1 VPSQQTHTQT
11 KCSRDPQRNPRE
23 ISVAISY
30 RKQQVAGRREKII
43 VEGKVPF
50 VLRTKSIVKLYT
62 LDTSFCV
69 VPLDEETYYEKVWHP
84 EILLVDSCAR
94 RPS

>member
-1 VPSQQTHTQT
+1 M
-11 KCSRDPQRNPRE
+11 
-23 ISVAISY
+23 
-30 RKQQVAGRREKII
+30 AGRREKKIL
-43 VEGKVPF
+43 VEGNVPF
-50 VLRTKSIVKLYT
+50 VLRTKSIVKLHT

-94 RPS
+94 RPN

>member
-1 VPSQQTHTQT
+1 VPSQQRHTQT
-11 KCSRDPQRNPRE
+11 ECSRDPQRNPRE

-30 RKQQVAGRREKII
+30 RKQQVTGRRERTI
-43 VEGKVPF
+43 VEDYVPF

-62 LDTSFCV
+62 LDTSIRV
-69 VPLDEETYYEKVWHP
+69 VPLDGETCYEKVWHP
-84 EILLVDSCAR
+84 EILLVDSCVR